1 MSSAL
6 LPKIARGTVSRS
18 SIVSAARSNPSEVSR
33 RGRAKVRKRIF
44 PMDWTGTSSRANN
57 RLALFL
63 LIAGNTLGAVMAQ
76 GEASVVALTPPEMKW
91 TKQGV
96 FAAPGMEQVNLIGDP
111 AKPGPYTLRLK
122 FPKGLRIAP
131 HSHPDSREVTI
142 LSGVFATG
150 YGETFDNA
158 KLKVLPAGSFYTEPA
173 NVPHY
178 IEIEED
184 TVLQVSGIGP
194 SGRKFILP
202 PELPN

>member
-1 MSSAL
+1 LAVGSTVAGFHDIHLREFCTKDCFMDWN
-6 LPKIARGTVSRS
+6 GTF
-18 SIVSAARSNPSEVSR
+18 
-33 RGRAKVRKRIF
+33 GRA
-44 PMDWTGTSSRANN
+44 NH
-57 RLALFL
+57 RLALL
-63 LIAGNTLGAVMAQ
+63 LLVTGLMFGVARAQTGGANVL
-76 GEASVVALTPPEMKW
+76 SLTPADMKW
-91 TKQGV
+91 TKQGA
-96 FAAPGMEQVNLIGDP
+96 FAAPGMEQLNLIGDP

-131 HSHPDSREVTI
+131 HTHPDYREVTI

-158 KLKVLPAGSFYTEPA
+158 KLKILPAGSFYIEPA
-173 NVPHY
+173 NLPHY

-184 TVLQVSGIGP
+184 TVLQVSGTGP